1 MYLVTFHTN
10 FDANLFSRKAK
21 QWGKVTLKPVPR
33 QLSSSCGTCAV
44 FTPESGELPE
54 SELASLS
61 FEKLFKISEDAGK
74 YELLIE
80 NE

>member
-1 MYLVTFHTN
+1 MFLVTFHTN
-10 FDANLFSRKAK
+10 FDANLFSRKAR

-54 SELASLS
+54 AELASLS
-61 FEKLFKISEDAGK
+61 FEKLFKVKENPGE
-74 YELLIE
+74 YELLIA

>member
-10 FDANLFSRKAK
+10 FDANLFSRKA
-21 QWGKVTLKPVPR
+21 QQCGKDTLKPVAR
-33 QLSSSCGTCAV
+33 QLSPSCGTCAV
-44 FTPESGELPE
+44 FTPKRGELHKA
-54 SELASLS
+54 ELASLS
-61 FEKLFKISEDAGK
+61 FEKLFKIKENPGE